1 MNNSDDSTGWKEL
14 GRTNYNG
21 TDASSYF
28 DTTGTFNAIS
38 FTIGTT
44 TGNTSYWNISI
55 SDNDWMP
62 YKYVEYEPKWHKK
75 FARYKLQMQS
85 MWD

>member
-1 MNNSDDSTGWKEL
+1 MNDDTSGWKEL
-14 GRTNYNG
+14 GRTSF
-21 TDASSYF
+21 TSSATNIPYL
-28 DTTGTFNAIS
+28 DIGSTTGS
-38 FTIGTT
+38 VFTASTT
-44 TGNTSYWNISI
+44 TDDTIIWSVIL
-55 SDNDWMP
+55 SDMDWMP